1 MVMPEPAR
9 SAPSFSTL
17 SSRGPWDPPAPRH
30 QLKSD
35 CFLHGVVRP
44 AWSFSKVSGTVLF
57 VGVLISRQPSVAVVS
72 ATPVV
77 PICAALCSSRESCLE
92 AAVSHGQRIHYSN
105 HDWISLQTT
114 AIMISVTKA
123 NNKGKNPKPN
133 HCVSEPSKLPVSL
146 WRIRQA
152 EIMHVATGW
161 PTFVAKHY
169 VQGSQ
174 TKHAPKS
181 QGCRHR
187 SGKDTDQGSTKCPM
201 FGCTPS

>member
-1 MVMPEPAR
+1 MPEPAR

-92 AAVSHGQRIHYSN
+92 AAVSHGQRIHFSN

-114 AIMISVTKA
+114 AIMIGSRSHSFRNQSKQQRKEPKTK
-123 NNKGKNPKPN
+123 
-133 HCVSEPSKLPVSL
+133 SL
-146 WRIRQA
+146 RFGAKQVARQ
-152 EIMHVATGW
+152 
-161 PTFVAKHY
+161 FVANKTGRDNACRDRLAHLCRKTLCAGQSNKACAQESRLQAQKR
-169 VQGSQ
+169 QG
-174 TKHAPKS
+174 H
-181 QGCRHR
+181 
-187 SGKDTDQGSTKCPM
+187 
-201 FGCTPS
+201 